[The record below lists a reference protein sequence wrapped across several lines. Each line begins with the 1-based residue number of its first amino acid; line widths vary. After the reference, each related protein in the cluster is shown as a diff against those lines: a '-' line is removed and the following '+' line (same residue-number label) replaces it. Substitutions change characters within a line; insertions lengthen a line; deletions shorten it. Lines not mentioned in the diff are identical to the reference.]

1 MAYNVLKGNVEGS
14 VDQHGD
20 QEIDGV
26 KVFKNTVS
34 AATFYDTDAQS
45 PCATEN
51 NVALKQLDGEV
62 PGGIIVYDAN
72 KVAHT
77 SRYLRFDDDEI
88 FRTHHAVI
96 GTLTGSG
103 AGLTDLRASKLIG
116 TTKAA
121 NINYGAGLEDHRG
134 ELRIKVGAGICAD
147 LDGVAVATLAH
158 GALDHIKGQLSI
170 DHKNSANVTQ
180 QGQNISDDD
189 LILLHDTSRHEIRHS
204 SFKNLYDNYI
214 SFKVPQAQGPKYSLQ
229 FKGVRTFEGTSE
241 LTYDPRRHLLSVA
254 GTLSAQK
261 VKISQAIETAGRL
274 DINGALYQSIK
285 HVSELSY
292 HVQDTDNTLLLDAS
306 ANQVVVILPRA
317 HDSVGRVLTI
327 KRICGDENK
336 HELVP
341 SHSVVIK
348 TDGVLI
354 DFTSQLVIKSNY
366 SARTLQSDGQKWWS
380 INRSGS

>member
-26 KVFKNTVS
+26 KGFKNTVS

-51 NVALKQLDGEV
+51 NVALKQIDKQI
-62 PGGIIVYDAN
+62 PGGLIVYNADKA
-72 KVAHT
+72 AFT

-116 TTKAA
+116 KTRAA
-121 NINYGAGLEDHRG
+121 NINHGPGLEDHKG
-134 ELRIKVGAGICAD
+134 QLRIKTSNGLLAD
-147 LDGVAVATLAH
+147 SDGVAVATLAH
-158 GALDHIKGQLSI
+158 GGLDHIKGKLSV
-170 DHKNSANVTQ
+170 DHKNSANINE

-189 LILLHDTSRHEIRHS
+189 LLLVHDTSRHEVRHS

-229 FKGVRTFEGTSE
+229 FKGVRTFEGSPE
-241 LTYDPRRHLLSVA
+241 LTYDPRRHLLSID
-254 GTLSAQK
+254 GSLSAKK
-261 VKISQAIETAGRL
+261 VQIAQSLETVGRL
-274 DINGALYQSIK
+274 EINGALYQSIK
-285 HVSELSY
+285 KVSDANYDIQEA
-292 HVQDTDNTLLLDAS
+292 DNTLLLDAS
-306 ANQVVVILPRA
+306 QNKVEVVLPKA
-317 HDSVGRVLTI
+317 SDNPGRVI
-327 KRICGDENK
+327 VVKRICDDTRK
-336 HELVP
+336 HKLTP
-341 SHSVVIK
+341 THSVVIK
-348 TDGVLI
+348 SDTELI
-354 DFTSQLVIKSNY
+354 DFANQIILKSNY
-366 SARTLQSDGQKWWS
+366 SSRTFHSDGDKWWI